1 MHIYSRDPP
10 SPEGTA
16 YRTAATRL
24 ALVVSETGTTDWDGG
39 SGCTL
44 SLRAHLFDS
53 HNVGPF

>member
-1 MHIYSRDPP
+1 MHIYSRDPA

-16 YRTAATRL
+16 YRIAAPRL
-24 ALVVSETGTTDWDGG
+24 ALGCFGDWNYGLGWG

-44 SLRAHLFDS
+44 SPRAHLFDS